1 MSQDDKNLFVK
12 VDYAPDNTSEELY
25 NYIKSF
31 SNYNLEDAI
40 SCILNNKLA
49 RVIAKDLKLEGK
61 KVSNLT
67 DNDFTQIVNMI
78 KNMTFNVIETGSFES
93 SQVTSGG
100 ALLDEFTNN
109 LESKLCAGLYAI
121 GEVLDVDGKCGGYN
135 LSWAFTSALIVLN
148 GIDN

>member
-109 LESKLCAGLYAI
+109 LESKLCAGLY
-121 GEVLDVDGKCGGYN
+121 GHLLVL
-135 LSWAFTSALIVLN
+135 
-148 GIDN
+148 